1 MSIAPAK
8 SPRTARIK
16 PDAVLAGAVEL
27 AKSAAVADAEHP
39 SHVGEHLGVHMVAE
53 RLAAHTFACTM
64 RGYVGWQWT
73 VTLARVPRGR
83 IATVCEVHLLPT
95 AEAILAPE
103 WLPWSQRLQ
112 PGDIG
117 PGDVLPFT
125 QDDPRLVEG
134 YKPTGNEEEDQVAI
148 EELALARARILSET
162 GRDEAAKRWYEGSQ
176 GPRSQGSLQSAASC
190 GSGGFLVPL
199 QGALGQVF
207 GVCANAW
214 SPDDG
219 KVVALGHGCGG
230 HSETDVPHRASDWP
244 DNNPIID
251 ETSLESVTVEQLAA
265 LPPLEKPSHAD
276 DRADVD
282 GPSDTS
288 ETEATAQDETGSK
301 DIETA
306 DAVAASAKAPSV
318 VDGAAHEIGEALFE
332 LQDEE
337 ASVATADGDT
347 SDQDK
352 QEGSVSGQAV
362 EQTED
367 ASATLEL
374 ELPSPIA
381 GAQRPEQGEALAT
394 LDLIAQ
400 SLPQRDNG

>member
-16 PDAVLAGAVEL
+16 PDAVLAGAVEV
-27 AKSAAVADAEHP
+27 AKSAAVEDAEHP
-39 SHVGEHLGVHMVAE
+39 SHVGEHLGTYMVAE

-95 AEAILAPE
+95 ADAILAPE

-190 GSGGFLVPL
+190 GSCGFLVPL

-265 LPPLEKPSHAD
+265 LPPLENPSPAD
-276 DRADVD
+276 DRADED

-288 ETEATAQDETGSK
+288 ETEA
-301 DIETA
+301 
-306 DAVAASAKAPSV
+306 AA
-318 VDGAAHEIGEALFE
+318 
-332 LQDEE
+332 QDEE
-337 ASVATADGDT
+337 ASVATADSYT
-347 SDQDK
+347 SGQDK
-352 QEGSVSGQAV
+352 QEESISGQAA

-367 ASATLEL
+367 AAVTLEL

-381 GAQRPEQGEALAT
+381 GAQRPERGEALAT

>member
-8 SPRTARIK
+8 SPRTTRIK
-16 PDAVLAGAVEL
+16 PDAVLAGAVDL
-27 AKSAAVADAEHP
+27 AESAAIEDAEHP
-39 SHVGEHLGVHMVAE
+39 SHVGEHLGVVMVAE

-83 IATVCEVHLLPT
+83 TATVCEVHLLPT
-95 AEAILAPE
+95 TEAILAPE

-117 PGDVLPFT
+117 PGDVLPFKE
-125 QDDPRLVEG
+125 DDPRLVEG

-162 GRDEAAKRWYEGSQ
+162 GRDEAAKRWYEGAQ

-190 GSGGFLVPL
+190 GSCGFLVPL

-230 HSETDVPHRASDWP
+230 HSETDVAHRASEWP

-251 ETSLESVTVEQLAA
+251 ETSVESVTIEQLAA
-265 LPPLEKPSHAD
+265 LPPLENPTVAGNTETGAGAHDIGKAIPEFQDDAD
-276 DRADVD
+276 ATVAD
-282 GPSDTS
+282 SLS
-288 ETEATAQDETGSK
+288 ETEQKESTPERAE
-301 DIETA
+301 
-306 DAVAASAKAPSV
+306 
-318 VDGAAHEIGEALFE
+318 
-332 LQDEE
+332 
-337 ASVATADGDT
+337 
-347 SDQDK
+347 DQ
-352 QEGSVSGQAV
+352 V
-362 EQTED
+362 ENE
-367 ASATLEL
+367 SATLPL
-374 ELPSPIA
+374 ELPSPVSG
-381 GAQRPEQGEALAT
+381 GAQKPERDEALAT

-400 SLPQRDNG
+400 SLPQRDNS